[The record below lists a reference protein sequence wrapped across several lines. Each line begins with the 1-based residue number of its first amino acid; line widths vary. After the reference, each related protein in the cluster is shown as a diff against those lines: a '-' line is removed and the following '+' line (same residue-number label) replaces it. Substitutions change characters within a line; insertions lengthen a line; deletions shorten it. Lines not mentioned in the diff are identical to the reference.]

1 MPKKKYIVTLTTEE
15 RTYLRDLISKGKSA
29 ALKQR
34 NARILLKT
42 DQGPEG
48 EHWTDEAIQRA
59 LDVHPA
65 TVERLRKRFVEEGLE
80 AALKRKEQKN
90 RKAKKIDGQVEAQL
104 VALACGKPPE
114 GRKRWT
120 LQLLADRLVALE
132 IVDSVS
138 PEAVR
143 QTLKKTP

>member
-1 MPKKKYIVTLTTEE
+1 MPKKKYVVTLTVEE
-15 RTYLRDLISKGKSA
+15 RTYLRDLISKGKSS

-34 NARILLKT
+34 HARILLKT
-42 DQGPEG
+42 DQGPAG
-48 EHWTDEAIQRA
+48 EHWIDEAIQRA

-65 TVERLRKRFVEEGLE
+65 TVERVRKRFVEEGLE

-104 VALACGKPPE
+104 VALACSEPPE

-143 QTLKKTP
+143 LTLKKTR